1 VKAGSRQGM
10 KVLQIIHTQ
19 GHGGAENI
27 FRWLAWRIRREGINV
42 VAGIPEK
49 NGSAKEYWI
58 GPALE
63 ELNVP
68 YVTFDKN
75 GSGLNLLKSIKRLI
89 ENVQPDIVHSHLLDS
104 NFYSALACR
113 RLSMPHIC
121 TEHGDIALKT
131 MLSHALKYYLLP
143 VFTDSVV
150 CVSKAVRQRAARLP
164 YQRKFS
170 VIYNGIVPG
179 KETDSTFR
187 RELGLSHDAVLIGNV
202 GNLYP
207 VKGQRYLIEAFSR
220 CAALFPRAYLIL
232 VGRGSER
239 QELEAQARRL
249 EIPAGRIVFT
259 GFRSDVVN
267 ILRSLDLYVQ
277 PSLSEGL
284 PVSLLEA
291 VWHQIPVVATAVGG
305 VPEVLAEGEHGILV
319 APGSSAELEGA
330 IKKVVENLAVYK
342 IRAKAARRLVEEKF
356 SLDSM
361 ARQYIELYDK
371 TLGMQ

>member
-1 VKAGSRQGM
+1 M

-131 MLSHALKYYLLP
+131 ML
-143 VFTDSVV
+143 
-150 CVSKAVRQRAARLP
+150 
-164 YQRKFS
+164 
-170 VIYNGIVPG
+170 
-179 KETDSTFR
+179 
-187 RELGLSHDAVLIGNV
+187 
-202 GNLYP
+202 
-207 VKGQRYLIEAFSR
+207 
-220 CAALFPRAYLIL
+220 
-232 VGRGSER
+232 
-239 QELEAQARRL
+239 
-249 EIPAGRIVFT
+249 
-259 GFRSDVVN
+259 
-267 ILRSLDLYVQ
+267 
-277 PSLSEGL
+277 
-284 PVSLLEA
+284 
-291 VWHQIPVVATAVGG
+291 
-305 VPEVLAEGEHGILV
+305 
-319 APGSSAELEGA
+319 
-330 IKKVVENLAVYK
+330 
-342 IRAKAARRLVEEKF
+342 
-356 SLDSM
+356 
-361 ARQYIELYDK
+361 
-371 TLGMQ
+371 